1 MRGYIRR
8 RGKGSFELTLELD
21 AGADGK
27 RRRRFA
33 NVKGS
38 HRDAQRALAKMLA
51 EADAGTLTD
60 PSKMTLAA
68 YMQQSLDAA
77 HELAPKTRERY
88 AEIAARWVAPYLG
101 AHKLPKLTRE
111 HIKTWHATL
120 LATGLA
126 PRSVLHAHRLVSR
139 VLSEAVAGNIVAG
152 NVAAKAKPPAVPD
165 SELEILDADQVTAVL
180 EALKGGS
187 LYPIAALAIASGMRR
202 GELCALQWADIDL
215 DRGVARVERS
225 VEETRAGLR
234 LKQPKTRAGR
244 RNVALAPDTV
254 AMLRAHRAEQMRVR
268 LALGQGGPPNLVFG
282 TLEDELSSPD
292 NLSGIGAGRSAPR
305 GCRSSAFTA

>member
-8 RGKGSFELTLELD
+8 RGKESFELTLELD
-21 AGADGK
+21 TGADGK

-33 NVKGS
+33 SVKGS

-51 EADAGTLTD
+51 EADAGSLCD
-60 PSKMTLAA
+60 PSKLTLGA
-68 YMQQSLDAA
+68 YIEQSLDAA

-139 VLSEAVAGNIVAG
+139 VLSEAVAGNVVAG

-165 SELEILDADQVTAVL
+165 SELDILDADQVSAVL

-202 GELCALQWADIDL
+202 GELCALACENVDL
-215 DRGVARVERS
+215 DRGVARV
-225 VEETRAGLR
+225 
-234 LKQPKTRAGR
+234 
-244 RNVALAPDTV
+244 
-254 AMLRAHRAEQMRVR
+254 
-268 LALGQGGPPNLVFG
+268 
-282 TLEDELSSPD
+282 
-292 NLSGIGAGRSAPR
+292 
-305 GCRSSAFTA
+305 